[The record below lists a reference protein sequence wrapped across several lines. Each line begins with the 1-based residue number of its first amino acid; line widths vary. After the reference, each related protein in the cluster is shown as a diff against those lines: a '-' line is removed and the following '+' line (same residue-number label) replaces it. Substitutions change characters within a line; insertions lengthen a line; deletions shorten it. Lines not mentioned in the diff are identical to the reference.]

1 MPALAFDWDL
11 DVDRGPDWLIVKICG
26 AGADSTVEPSLSA
39 AIWDL
44 LQRHFTY
51 RVVLEL
57 DQVTLLDSYLV
68 GQLVQLYKLIRQRD
82 GVMRVCGLSPYNRQV
97 LHACRLDESLTPFR
111 DREDA
116 VLGPWR
122 VGHPK

>member
-1 MPALAFDWDL
+1 MPAVALGWDL
-11 DVDRGPDWLIVKICG
+11 DVDRGPDWLIVKVRG
-26 AGADSTVEPSLSA
+26 PEADSATESSLSA

-44 LQRHFTY
+44 VQRHFTY

-68 GQLVQLYKLIRQRD
+68 GQLVELYKLICQRD
-82 GVMRVCGLSPYNRQV
+82 GVMRVCGLSPYNREV

-111 DREDA
+111 DRQDA
-116 VLGPWR
+116 VLGAWR
-122 VGHPK
+122 VAHPR

>member
-1 MPALAFDWDL
+1 MPAVALGWDL
-11 DVDRGPDWLIVKICG
+11 DVDRGPDWLIVKIPG
-26 AGADSTVEPSLSA
+26 SEVDAAAEPSLSA

-57 DQVTLLDSYLV
+57 DQVELLNSYLV

-82 GVMRVCGLSPYNRQV
+82 GVMRVCGLSPYNRRV

-111 DREDA
+111 DREEA

-122 VGHPK
+122 MAHPK